1 MTKEEAINI
10 LETNAINATGVL
22 GGLPQTAAE
31 KSSLNQQIEAFDMA
45 ITALE
50 KQIPKKPILK
60 DGKSLIHYNKGDEPH
75 ELKLEKWQDWVCP
88 ECGWFV
94 GQRYNASQSRHH
106 DQRKS
111 NFCNE
116 CGQAIDWSEANDKRK
131 EAD

>member
-1 MTKEEAINI
+1 MTNQEAI
-10 LETNAINATGVL
+10 ETIKIAI
-22 GGLPQTAAE
+22 AE
-31 KSSLNQQIEAFDMA
+31 VEWNYPMDYSIAFDMA

-116 CGQAIDWSEANDKRK
+116 CGQAIDWSE
-131 EAD
+131 EE